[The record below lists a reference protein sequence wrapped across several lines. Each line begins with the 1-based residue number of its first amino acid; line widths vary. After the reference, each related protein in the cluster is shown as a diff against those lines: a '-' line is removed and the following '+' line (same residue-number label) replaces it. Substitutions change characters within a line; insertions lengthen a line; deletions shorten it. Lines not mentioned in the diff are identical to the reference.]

1 MANER
6 QLSSVL
12 SEFARTMVTD
22 FPIQAI
28 LDHLVERIV
37 DVMPITA
44 AGVTLIS
51 PGQEPRY
58 VAASDESALR
68 FEQLQTELGEGPVPA
83 GPRERRAQSPCRTS
97 DTTLGS
103 RGSVPA
109 RSRPGSSGCSPSP
122 CDTARV
128 AGRARS
134 VPTTPGALGIRSM
147 DAAQT
152 LADVAAAYLLNAQ
165 ARADLQRVVGEVR
178 TRLALHDP
186 LTGLPNRVL
195 LLERL
200 DHAVQRARR
209 TGSLAAVLFVDL
221 DDFKSVN
228 DHHGHSVGDALLVMV
243 AEPPAL
249 DGSPRRHP
257 RRMSGDEFVVLCED
271 LDGHEE
277 AHTIARRVGESLEA
291 AFEIDGIAAT
301 VTASVGLHSR
311 PGIELSV
318 DLLRDADAA
327 MYRAKRSGGG
337 QHEVLDLRTAAD
349 DAPLERRDLGRAIGD
364 EKEQRRSAAPSGRAA
379 STAAD
384 LPRRRRA

>member
-68 FEQLQTELGEGPVPA
+68 FEQLQSELREGPCLLASASGRAVAVPDLRTEKRFPRF
-83 GPRERRAQSPCRTS
+83 GPRALEAGLVAVFTFPLRHGDAS
-97 DTTLGS
+97 LGALDLY
-103 RGSVPA
+103 R
-109 RSRPGSSGCSPSP
+109 
-122 CDTARV
+122 
-128 AGRARS
+128 
-134 VPTTPGALGIRSM
+134 TTPGALGIRSM

-165 ARADLQRVVGEVR
+165 ARD
-178 TRLALHDP
+178 ALHEASERSHEISLHDA
-186 LTGLPNRVL
+186 LTGLANRVL

-200 DHAVQRARR
+200 EHAVQRARR
-209 TGSLAAVLFVDL
+209 TGRLAAVLFVDL

-228 DHHGHSVGDALLVMV
+228 DDHGHAVGDALLVMV
-243 AEPPAL
+243 ADRLRSTVRPGDTLA
-249 DGSPRRHP
+249 
-257 RRMSGDEFVVLCED
+257 RMSGDEFVILCED
-271 LDGHEE
+271 LDSPEE
-277 AHTIARRVGESLEA
+277 AHTIARRVGEALGAPLEL
-291 AFEIDGIAAT
+291 DGIAAT
-301 VTASVGLHSR
+301 VTASVGLAFS
-311 PGIELSV
+311 GLGVELPV

-337 QHEVLDLRTAAD
+337 RHEVLDLRT
-349 DAPLERRDLGRAIGD
+349 DLGRLD
-364 EKEQRRSAAPSGRAA
+364 AATS
-379 STAAD
+379 
-384 LPRRRRA
+384 